1 MAILASMFGYL
12 SAVSGLL
19 IVLVTSFYVVFGAVG
34 HPGAANQAV
43 AITTKLNAYKP
54 TAVRTARP
62 GQWGP
67 AVIHRAPEGGVAPQ
81 IRTAANTR
89 RKPRVA
95 IIVPTRQPGIERQGG
110 VPGLAYQP
118 DTRDAP
124 RAFGYAGETSF
135 QYDRHW

>member
-12 SAVSGLL
+12 SALSGIL
-19 IVLVTSFYVVFGAVG
+19 IALITSFYLVFGAVD
-34 HPGAANQAV
+34 HPVAANQAV

-54 TAVRTARP
+54 TAARMARS

-67 AVIHRAPEGGVAPQ
+67 SVIHRAPEGAVAPQ

-89 RKPRVA
+89 RKPRMA

-118 DTRDAP
+118 DARVEP
-124 RAFGYAGETSF
+124 RAFGYTGETSF
-135 QYDRHW
+135 QYDRHR